1 MQHLRIGITGGMGAG
16 KSTVCKI
23 FSQIGISIYDA
34 DSRAKWLMNNNLE
47 LKEAIRKSFGWDS
60 YTRKDDLNRDYLAKV
75 VFNNEEKLKNLNS
88 IVHPAVMKDFELWTQ
103 EHKDEPYSLKE
114 AALLFESDSY
124 KNLHKVIVINSPIET
139 RIERVVKRDH
149 VKRED
154 VLKRIENQSTDRE
167 RMEKADWI
175 IYNDGI
181 NSLIE
186 QAMKIHNQI
195 LEIRE
200 QGTIPFKV

>member
-1 MQHLRIGITGGMGAG
+1 MQHLRIGITGGMGDG

-200 QGTIPFKV
+200 QGTIPFKI

>member
-1 MQHLRIGITGGMGAG
+1 
-16 KSTVCKI
+16 
-23 FSQIGISIYDA
+23 
-34 DSRAKWLMNNNLE
+34 MNNNPE

-60 YTRKDDLNRDYLAKV
+60 YTRKDDLNRDYLGKV
-75 VFNNEEKLKNLNS
+75 VFNNEEKLKNLNN
-88 IVHPAVMKDFELWTQ
+88 IVHPAVIIDFELWTQ
-103 EHKDEPYSLKE
+103 EHKHEPYSLKE
-114 AALLFESDSY
+114 AALLFESNSY

-181 NSLIE
+181 RSLIE
-186 QAMKIHNQI
+186 QTMNIHNKI
-195 LEIRE
+195 LEIRDQE
-200 QGTIPFKV
+200 TIPFKI

>member
-1 MQHLRIGITGGMGAG
+1 MQHLRIGITGGIGAG

-23 FSQIGISIYDA
+23 FNQIGIPIYDA
-34 DSRAKWLMNNNLE
+34 DFRAKWLMNNNPE

-60 YTRKDDLNRDYLAKV
+60 YTRKDDLNRDYLGKV
-75 VFNNEEKLKNLNS
+75 VFNNEEKLKNLNN
-88 IVHPAVMKDFELWTQ
+88 IVHPAVIIDFELWTQ
-103 EHKDEPYSLKE
+103 EQKHEPYSLKE
-114 AALLFESDSY
+114 AALLFESNSY

-181 NSLIE
+181 RSLIE
-186 QAMKIHNQI
+186 QTMNIHNKI
-195 LEIRE
+195 LEIRDQE
-200 QGTIPFKV
+200 TIPFKI

>member
-200 QGTIPFKV
+200 Q

>member
-1 MQHLRIGITGGMGAG
+1 MQNLRIGITGGIGAG

-23 FSQIGISIYDA
+23 FNQIGIPIYDA
-34 DSRAKWLMNNNLE
+34 DFRAKWLMNNNPE

-60 YTRKDDLNRDYLAKV
+60 YTRKDDLNRDYLGKV
-75 VFNNEEKLKNLNS
+75 VFNNEEKLKNLNN
-88 IVHPAVMKDFELWTQ
+88 IVHPAVIIDFELWTQ
-103 EHKDEPYSLKE
+103 EHKHEPYSLKE
-114 AALLFESDSY
+114 AALLFESNSY

-181 NSLIE
+181 RSLIE
-186 QAMKIHNQI
+186 QTMNIHNKI
-195 LEIRE
+195 LEIRDQE
-200 QGTIPFKV
+200 TIPFKI

>member
-1 MQHLRIGITGGMGAG
+1 
-16 KSTVCKI
+16 
-23 FSQIGISIYDA
+23 
-34 DSRAKWLMNNNLE
+34 MNNNPE

-60 YTRKDDLNRDYLAKV
+60 YTRKDDLNRDYLGKV
-75 VFNNEEKLKNLNS
+75 VFNNEEKLKNLNN
-88 IVHPAVMKDFELWTQ
+88 IVHPAVIIDFELWTQ
-103 EHKDEPYSLKE
+103 EQKHEPYSLKE
-114 AALLFESDSY
+114 AALLFESNSY

-181 NSLIE
+181 RSLIE
-186 QAMKIHNQI
+186 QTMNIHNKI
-195 LEIRE
+195 LEIRDQE
-200 QGTIPFKV
+200 TIPFKI

>member
-34 DSRAKWLMNNNLE
+34 DSRAKWLMNNDSE
-47 LKEAIRKSFGWDS
+47 LKEAVRTSFGWDS

-75 VFNNEEKLKNLNS
+75 VFNNEEKLKVLNG
-88 IVHPAVMKDFELWTQ
+88 IVDPAVMKDFELWTQ
-103 EHKDEPYSLKE
+103 ENKDEPYSLKE
-114 AALLFESDSY
+114 AALLFESNSY
-124 KNLHKVIVINSPIET
+124 KILHKVIVINSPIET

-175 IYNDGI
+175 IYNDGVH
-181 NSLIE
+181 SLIE
-186 QAMKIHNQI
+186 QAMKIHHEI
-195 LEIRE
+195 LEIRD
-200 QGTIPFKV
+200 QGTIPFKS

>member
-34 DSRAKWLMNNNLE
+34 DSRAKWLMNNNLG

-200 QGTIPFKV
+200 QGTIPFKI

>member
-167 RMEKADWI
+167 RMEKA
-175 IYNDGI
+175 
-181 NSLIE
+181 
-186 QAMKIHNQI
+186 
-195 LEIRE
+195 
-200 QGTIPFKV
+200 

>member
-16 KSTVCKI
+16 KSTLCKI
-23 FSQIGISIYDA
+23 FNQIGIPIYDA
-34 DSRAKWLMNNNLE
+34 DSRAKWLMNNDSE
-47 LKEAIRKSFGWDS
+47 LKEAVRTSFGWDS

-75 VFNNEEKLKNLNS
+75 VFNNEEKLKVLNG
-88 IVHPAVMKDFELWTQ
+88 IVHPAVMKDFKFWTN
-103 EHKDEPYSLKE
+103 EHKNEPYSLKE
-114 AALLFESDSY
+114 AALLFESNSY
-124 KNLHKVIVINSPIET
+124 KILHKVIVINSPIET

-175 IYNDGI
+175 IYNDGVH
-181 NSLIE
+181 SLIE
-186 QAMKIHNQI
+186 QAMKIHQDI
-195 LEIRE
+195 LSIRDQE
-200 QGTIPFKV
+200 TIPFKS

>member
-34 DSRAKWLMNNNLE
+34 DSRAKWLMNNNPE

-186 QAMKIHNQI
+186 QAMKIHRQI
-195 LEIRE
+195 LGIRY

>member
-1 MQHLRIGITGGMGAG
+1 MQHLKIGITGGMGAG

-200 QGTIPFKV
+200 QGTIPFKI

>member
-60 YTRKDDLNRDYLAKV
+60 YTRKDDLNRDYIAKV

-88 IVHPAVMKDFELWTQ
+88 IVHPAVIKDFELWTQ

-200 QGTIPFKV
+200 QGTITFKV

>member
-34 DSRAKWLMNNNLE
+34 DSRAKWLMNNNPE

-139 RIERVVKRDH
+139 RIDRVVKRDH

-186 QAMKIHNQI
+186 QAMKIHRQI
-195 LEIRE
+195 LGIRD

>member
-16 KSTVCKI
+16 KSTVCKV

-34 DSRAKWLMNNNLE
+34 DSRAKWLMNNDPE

-167 RMEKADWI
+167 RMKKADWI
-175 IYNDGI
+175 IYNDGVH
-181 NSLIE
+181 SLIE
-186 QAMKIHNQI
+186 QTMKIHHQI

>member
-34 DSRAKWLMNNNLE
+34 DSRAKWLMNNNPE

>member
-200 QGTIPFKV
+200 QGTIPFKI

>member
-1 MQHLRIGITGGMGAG
+1 MDKVAIVTGSSRGIGKGIAKELLLAG
-16 KSTVCKI
+16 SKVILNGRNEDRLKAT
-23 FSQIGISIYDA
+23 Q
-34 DSRAKWLMNNNLE
+34 LE
-47 LKEAIRKSFGWDS
+47 LLKIS
-60 YTRKDDLNRDYLAKV
+60 KDVHYLCCDV
-75 VFNNEEKLKNLNS
+75 TNTS

>member
-34 DSRAKWLMNNNLE
+34 DSRAKWLMNNNPE

-186 QAMKIHNQI
+186 QAMKIHRQI
-195 LEIRE
+195 LGIRD

>member
-186 QAMKIHNQI
+186 QAMKIHRQI
-195 LEIRE
+195 LGIRDQE
-200 QGTIPFKV
+200 TIPFKV

>member
-34 DSRAKWLMNNNLE
+34 DSRAKWLMNNNPE

-103 EHKDEPYSLKE
+103 EHKDERYSLKE

-186 QAMKIHNQI
+186 QAMKIHRQI
-195 LEIRE
+195 LGIRD